1 MKNSALILLV
11 TIFFISCEKDEDLTK
26 DSNEDPKIVVTAND
40 NISYFIWKGLNLYY
54 LWQKDI
60 PDLADNRFDNFD
72 KLYTHFRQY
81 STPEDVFESLMNR
94 PTDRFSWMVDDYIA
108 LENSFQGVNVSNGM
122 EFGLVLYAND
132 SDNVFGYVKYVVPNS
147 DAAAKGIQRGAIFN
161 KINGA
166 QLNITNYRDLLF
178 GDNTSYTVGFSDF
191 NDGNPT
197 SNSNSSSLVKT
208 QIQENPIAIS
218 KVISEGNQKIG
229 YLFYNQFARNYDRQ
243 LNAAFANFKAE
254 NVDQLI
260 VDFRY
265 NPGGSVSSA
274 VYLGSMIT
282 GQFNGE
288 LYSQNVWNDKVM
300 SALPADEFINNFT
313 DEIINADGSGTVIL
327 QESINSLDL
336 NKIYF
341 IVSRST
347 ASASELVINAL
358 NSYIDVRVIGR
369 TTSGKQVGSI
379 TLYDSDNLSRTGDNL
394 NTNHRYAMQPLVFEI
409 SNKDNV
415 NYPNGIVPESANF
428 LGIEIAED
436 FGNLGVLGERSD
448 PLLNATLNY
457 IATGAKTNIVKNNTY
472 DFEEIYN
479 SKLATPASDYMF
491 VDLDF

>member
-1 MKNSALILLV
+1 MKKSTLILLV
-11 TIFFISCEKDEDLTK
+11 TIFFLSCER
-26 DSNEDPKIVVTAND
+26 NEDPEIVATADDDIN
-40 NISYFIWKGLNLYY
+40 YFIWKGLNLFY

-72 KLYTHFRQY
+72 NLYTYFRGY
-81 STPEDVFESLMNR
+81 SAPEDVFESLMNR

-108 LENSFQGVNVSNGM
+108 LENSFQGINVSNGM
-122 EFGLVLYAND
+122 QFGLVRYKNG
-132 SDNVFGYVKYVVPNS
+132 SDHIFGYVKYVVPNS
-147 DAAAKGIQRGAIFN
+147 DAAAKGIERGALFN
-161 KINGA
+161 AINGS
-166 QLNITNYRDLLF
+166 QLTLSNYQNLLF
-178 GDNTSYTVGFSDF
+178 GSNTSYTVDFSDF

-197 SNSNSSSLVKT
+197 SNSNSSSLLKT
-208 QIQENPIAIS
+208 QIQENPVAIS

-229 YLFYNQFARNYDRQ
+229 YLFYNRFASNYDGQ
-243 LNAAFANFKAE
+243 LNTALANFKAE
-254 NVDQLI
+254 NIDQLI

-265 NPGGSVSSA
+265 NPGGAVSSA

-288 LYSQNVWNDKVM
+288 LYSQDVWNDKVRN
-300 SALPADEFINNFT
+300 ARPDDEFINNFT
-313 DEIINADGSGTVIL
+313 NQIRNVDGSGTVIL
-327 QESINSLDL
+327 QESINSLAL
-336 NKIYF
+336 KKIYF
-341 IVSRST
+341 IVSSST

-358 NSYIDVRVIGR
+358 SSYIDVRVVGK

-428 LGIEIAED
+428 PGIDLGED

-457 IATGAKTNIVKNNTY
+457 IATGAKTNFIKNNTY
-472 DFEEIYN
+472 DFEEVYN

-491 VDLDF
+491 VDFDF